1 MALPP
6 DVCKEVGEVLA
17 RVGDKWSILVIR
29 HLREGPVRFNELR
42 RDLGGI
48 THKVLTSTLRGL
60 DRDGF
65 VSRTVTP
72 TVPPRVDYALT
83 ALGQELMEPIDM
95 LATWALRRRE
105 AVRQARAAY
114 DAQEEPPPRREPT

>member
-60 DRDGF
+60 ERDGF

-95 LATWALRRRE
+95 LATWALRRRD
-105 AVRQARAAY
+105 AVQQARAAY
-114 DAQEEPPPRREPT
+114 DAREEPPPQREPR

>member
-42 RDLGGI
+42 RDLGGV

-60 DRDGF
+60 ERDGF
-65 VSRTVTP
+65 VFRTVTP
-72 TVPPRVDYALT
+72 TVPQRVDYTLT
-83 ALGQELMEPIDM
+83 ALGQELMEPIDL

-105 AVRQARAAY
+105 AVHRARAAY
-114 DAQEEPPPRREPT
+114 DARSKPQEQGERH